1 MRIGNILSTQRTGPF
16 ERATSRM
23 TRLMLGLIA
32 VIVFLGAVGNLQ
44 AQLHHREGNPQIP
57 EAGRWHVQTLSG
69 DQPAQVATGKPV
81 SFDGAF
87 KCASTACGGI
97 QVFAHDSTIC
107 DPVDFE
113 NMSSGF
119 DIDGITGAF
128 QFGVSG
134 GLGDF
139 FVYTFVGTLS
149 EVHSVTSG
157 VTSLVSASITGTYGS
172 TPGGCNNGLAV
183 GQGTFIATWYPP
195 MAGTFYGVLDEW
207 SRNAVAA
214 TGQDRVAV
222 PKRIFELCFNGA
234 TVILNQAHRALS
246 SLSLTCRELALE
258 LGFPIQANVYIAPP
272 ASRGFK
278 RHKDDHEILILP
290 IAGSK
295 VWHLYPAE
303 GEVEIEVRAGDL
315 LYLPR
320 GLAHEAVSG
329 SKPLIL
335 TWGKA
340 YDRSPC
346 GTGTSAKLACL
357 AVDGKL
363 EEGAEWI
370 QESVIG
376 STFTARFR
384 WSNRS
389 KGEIIPTIAGR
400 AHVTGE
406 SRLHIDPSDP
416 FGWGIRA

>member
-195 MAGTFYGVLDEW
+195 MAGTFYGVLVPVDVSEPAFGVELALTQAVNGGLTGTATTGRVLRLRDEF
-207 SRNAVAA
+207 VF
-214 TGQDRVAV
+214 V
-222 PKRIFELCFNGA
+222 PMQSACFDSTVLTITQGPEPPANGA
-234 TVILNQAHRALS
+234 AGDLFQVRAVDTAGN
-246 SLSLTCRELALE
+246 SLSLS
-258 LGFPIQANVYIAPP
+258 GIAAENGSNSQYLVQYEISGGACSGQSVNN
-272 ASRGFK
+272 ASFT
-278 RHKDDHEILILP
+278 
-290 IAGSK
+290 S
-295 VWHLYPAE
+295 VT
-303 GEVEIEVRAGDL
+303 
-315 LYLPR
+315 LPR
-320 GLAHEAVSG
+320 ATDRPALPPRAVSVL
-329 SKPLIL
+329 PELLVENEI
-335 TWGKA
+335 
-340 YDRSPC
+340 
-346 GTGTSAKLACL
+346 TSRRG
-357 AVDGKL
+357 V
-363 EEGAEWI
+363 
-370 QESVIG
+370 
-376 STFTARFR
+376 TR
-384 WSNRS
+384 WV
-389 KGEIIPTIAGR
+389 G
-400 AHVTGE
+400 
-406 SRLHIDPSDP
+406 
-416 FGWGIRA
+416 F